1 LVVAILIQG
10 YHAAPRGS
18 EPRPISL

>member
-10 YHAAPRGS
+10 YHAAPRGN